1 MVRIVPSTN
10 RRSAIY
16 WTVCVRA
23 HARARLFVYSLS
35 HRRSRNACFSISL
48 CKRYYR
54 LRVILLPCYSLDPNF
69 VRAATKSPKTRK
81 GIVAPKGT
89 IKRFV
94 ATRRDPHKVRR
105 LPAFESGAWSQCD
118 RVPSET
124 EDFSTDFQTFH
135 VPRLFIVASSGT
147 SAVRP
152 IVPLYLAD
160 VRSSLRDTRPLCRS
174 NVHAHETIIPIHS
187 TLRLYPAAVCFL
199 LLFPAFPVIQKR
211 SLLPSVHRPFNTL
224 YRKLLDRSSCRFR
237 ASS

>member
-1 MVRIVPSTN
+1 M
-10 RRSAIY
+10 
-16 WTVCVRA
+16 
-23 HARARLFVYSLS
+23 
-35 HRRSRNACFSISL
+35 

-54 LRVILLPCYSLDPNF
+54 LRGILLPCYSLDPNF

-105 LPAFESGAWSQCD
+105 LPAFESDAWGQCD
-118 RVPSET
+118 SEPPEA

-174 NVHAHETIIPIHS
+174 NVHAHETIMPIHT
-187 TLRLYPAAVCFL
+187 TLRLYPAAVCFPP
-199 LLFPAFPVIQKR
+199 LFPPFPVIQKR
-211 SLLPSVHRPFNTL
+211 SLLPSVHRHLTHFIANCWTTARADLERLRETLANAPFDIRSFLRSFYGIGRDGHT
-224 YRKLLDRSSCRFR
+224 YRSPFKSESVR
-237 ASS
+237 